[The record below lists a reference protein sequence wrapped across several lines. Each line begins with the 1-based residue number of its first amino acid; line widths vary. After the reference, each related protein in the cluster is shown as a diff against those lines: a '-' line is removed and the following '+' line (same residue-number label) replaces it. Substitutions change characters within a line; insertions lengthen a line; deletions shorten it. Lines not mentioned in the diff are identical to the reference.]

1 MDSPAINVLI
11 IDDDIAYVRIA
22 QMHLKKY
29 QGRRFNIIWKEDGAK
44 GLEEL
49 EHNAGIDVILMD
61 YYLPNIN
68 GIEITKVIRSLSINT
83 PIIFLTSNKDF
94 RLAIE
99 VMKLGVEDYLIKE
112 EMSETILPTT
122 LLSVLERVK
131 LKRQIA
137 AVEKNKLIA
146 QKRAEAIKEL
156 IVTICH
162 EFNNPLAAIKI
173 STDIVARQKL
183 SNDDRKLIEEL
194 DLNISVMEDEIN
206 KLKNIAFDKIDLREH
221 ITKKKKTVKT

>member
-1 MDSPAINVLI
+1 MESSAINVLI

-68 GIEITKVIRSLSINT
+68 GIEITKVIRSRTIST

-194 DLNISVMEDEIN
+194 DTNISVMEDEIN
-206 KLKNIAFDKIDLREH
+206 KLKSIAFDRIEVRDSA
-221 ITKKKKTVKT
+221 KKKKTAKP

>member
-1 MDSPAINVLI
+1 MESPAVNVLI

-29 QGRRFNIIWKEDGAK
+29 QGRRFNIVWKEDGAK

-49 EHNAGIDVILMD
+49 EHNPGIDVILMD
-61 YYLPNIN
+61 YFLPQMN
-68 GIEITKVIRSLSINT
+68 GSEITKTIRSRNINT

-94 RLAIE
+94 RLAVE

-112 EMSETILPTT
+112 EMSETILPST

-131 LKRQIA
+131 LKRQIE
-137 AVEKNKLIA
+137 AVEKNKLIT

-183 SNDDRKLIEEL
+183 SSDDRKLIDEL
-194 DLNISVMEDEIN
+194 DQNISIMEDEIN

-221 ITKKKKTVKT
+221 AAKKKNSIQS

>member
-68 GIEITKVIRSLSINT
+68 GIEITKVIRSRSINT

-183 SNDDRKLIEEL
+183 STDDRKLIEEL

-221 ITKKKKTVKT
+221 ATKKKKTVKT

>member
-1 MDSPAINVLI
+1 MEAPAVNVLI
-11 IDDDIAYVRIA
+11 IDDDIAYVRVA

-29 QGRRFNIIWKEDGAK
+29 QGRRFNIVWKEDGEK
-44 GLEEL
+44 GIDEL

-61 YYLPNIN
+61 YYLPHIN
-68 GIEITKVIRSLSINT
+68 GIEITKKIRSKNINT

-94 RLAIE
+94 RLAVE

-137 AVEKNKLIA
+137 AIGKNKLIT
-146 QKRAEAIKEL
+146 QKRAEAIREL

-183 SNDDRKLIEEL
+183 SADDRRLIEEL
-194 DLNISVMEDEIN
+194 DQNISLMEDEIN
-206 KLKNIAFDKIDLREH
+206 KLKNIAFDKFDIREH
-221 ITKKKKTVKT
+221 APDSK

>member
-1 MDSPAINVLI
+1 MLMESSAVNVLI
-11 IDDDIAYVRIA
+11 IDDDISYVRIA

-29 QGRRFNIIWKEDGAK
+29 QGRRFNIIWKEDGTK

-49 EHNAGIDVILMD
+49 EHNSGIDVILMD
-61 YYLPNIN
+61 YYLPHIN
-68 GIEITKVIRSLSINT
+68 GIEITKKIRNRNINT

-131 LKRQIA
+131 LKQQIS

-146 QKRAEAIKEL
+146 QKRSEAIKEL

-183 SNDDRKLIEEL
+183 SSDDRKLIEEL
-194 DLNISVMEDEIN
+194 DTSISLMEDEIN
-206 KLKNIAFDKIDLREH
+206 KLKNIAFDKFDIHENALE
-221 ITKKKKTVKT
+221 KK

>member
-1 MDSPAINVLI
+1 MDSTAINVLI

-68 GIEITKVIRSLSINT
+68 GIEITKAIRDRSIDT

-183 SNDDRKLIEEL
+183 ATDDRKLIEEL
-194 DLNISVMEDEIN
+194 DQNISVMEDEIN
-206 KLKNIAFDKIDLREH
+206 KLKNIAFDKIDIREH
-221 ITKKKKTVKT
+221 TTRRKKTVKT